1 MSASRTEYK
10 FVISTDQRDQLGEEI
25 GMRLGA
31 DAVGNG
37 GHYPIVSQYYD
48 SPERDCYWE
57 KVRRLKSRRKIRI
70 RMYGSDRAAI
80 PPAAFVEIKHKLFG
94 AGGKRRLP
102 VSAEVASGFVAG
114 DQEILRKMLPEVGRS
129 GRMIIAEVFDLVE
142 RSGHEPS
149 MQIRYDRIAYTT
161 DCGKFRVTFDSDL
174 LCRSGKHPLRA
185 DDPDFEDK
193 ILDSNQVMMEVKS
206 VGSVPYWFRGWIAEA
221 GLVRQSF
228 SKYCTSLERHDPVL
242 RGMLKASV

>member
-1 MSASRTEYK
+1 VSASRTEYK

-31 DAVGNG
+31 DSAGIGGN
-37 GHYPIVSQYYD
+37 YPIVSQYYD
-48 SPERDCYWE
+48 SPNRDCYWE

-102 VSAEVASGFVAG
+102 VSVDVASGFVAG
-114 DQEILRKMLPEVGRS
+114 DQELLRNMLPEVGRS
-129 GRMIIAEVFDLVE
+129 GRMIIAEIFDLVE
-142 RSGHEPS
+142 RYGHVPS
-149 MQIRYDRIAYTT
+149 MQIRYDRSAFTT
-161 DCGKFRVTFDSDL
+161 EDGKFRVTFDSDL
-174 LCRSGKHPLRA
+174 MCRAGKYPLRA
-185 DDPDFEDK
+185 DDPTFVDQV
-193 ILDSNQVMMEVKS
+193 LDPSQVMMEVKS

-221 GLVRQSF
+221 GLVRESF

-242 RGMLKASV
+242 RSMLRARA